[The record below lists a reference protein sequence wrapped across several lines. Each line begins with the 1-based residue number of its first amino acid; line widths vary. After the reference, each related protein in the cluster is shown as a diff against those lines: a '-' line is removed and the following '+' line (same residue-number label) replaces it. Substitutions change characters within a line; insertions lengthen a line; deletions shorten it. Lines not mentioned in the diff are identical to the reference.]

1 MVNPPWC
8 QGVFI
13 ERRKNKMLKV
23 KDELVLKAIED
34 LKSEITALENKSN
47 EVSNRLEDVS
57 DDMKAHIEKELFEE
71 YSKNSKSKL
80 DYLMTFVEEVADED
94 LTA

>member
-1 MVNPPWC
+1 
-8 QGVFI
+8 
-13 ERRKNKMLKV
+13 MLKV

-57 DDMKAHIEKELFEE
+57 DDMKAHIAKELFEE